1 MMACEISS
9 TSSLVSAGFGR
20 GGELTALSCFSAERD
35 RDRGQCVVNIFPP
48 ASVILIFRQL
58 ILFSTLGLLPER
70 SVIGHLSPLPMSLL
84 PLSLS
89 SVVLPARHT
98 ASVESRASLPL
109 PPSSCVLPTRLL
121 QQIRFQLSLSSRSR
135 SPLLR
140 TNRPNKSPLQLLQ
153 RPSTARSLLE
163 LDLQIGRPVDTFF
176 FNNVAQVSHGL
187 RWVY

>member
-20 GGELTALSCFSAERD
+20 GGGLRALSCLSAERD

-48 ASVILIFRQL
+48 ASVILIFPQL

-89 SVVLPARHT
+89 SVALPARRT
-98 ASVESRASLPL
+98 AFVESQASLPL

-121 QQIRFQLSLSSRSR
+121 RQIRFQLFLSSRSCR
-135 SPLLR
+135 PLLR
-140 TNRPNKSPLQLLQ
+140 TNRPNKSLSQLLQ

-163 LDLQIGRPVDTFF
+163 LDLQVGRPVDTFF
-176 FNNVAQVSHGL
+176 FYNVPQVSHGL
-187 RWVY
+187 GWVY